1 MKRPT
6 RKDTINLRVW
16 QSRDGI
22 TIIENIVGVVQ
33 YPMAIHRPLGEHQEI
48 EKGDRSRYSG
58 EWCVT
63 HIPTGKSFGIRSKD
77 WDGVSGYVSEIADHP
92 ALLMMTDETLQA
104 HPMYRDLVDLHSTTR
119 KKYKV

>member
-1 MKRPT
+1 MNKPT

-33 YPMAIHRPLGEHQEI
+33 YPMAIHRPLTEYYDI
-48 EKGDRSRYSG
+48 KKGCRSRYSG
-58 EWCVT
+58 DWCVT

-77 WDGVSGYVSEIADHP
+77 WDSVSGYVSEIADHP

-104 HPMYRDLVDLHSTTR
+104 HPMYRDLSDKHATIRR
-119 KKYKV
+119 KYRL